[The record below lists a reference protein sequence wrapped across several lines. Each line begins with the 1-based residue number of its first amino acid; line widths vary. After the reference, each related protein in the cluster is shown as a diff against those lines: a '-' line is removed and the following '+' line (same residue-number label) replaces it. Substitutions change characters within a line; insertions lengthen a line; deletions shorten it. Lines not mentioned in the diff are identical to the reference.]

1 MAKFGKVYRNLVE
14 GRPNMND
21 FSMVTVDSP
30 LDLFEK
36 IVFGECK
43 AEFPIDLGGGT
54 PDCYR
59 LQADEEAG
67 DSEDEAELC
76 EAVKGVPPED
86 LTIEVDIFREKAT
99 IDQDATQLVLAV
111 ADDKETRRASSI
123 EQAVAAIRKNH
134 IAPVQMVQC
143 ELKDGR
149 IVCVKVGTFMMP
161 CCREWRGFVCL
172 NTNDVCVV
180 DAPPLR
186 G

>member
-1 MAKFGKVYRNLVE
+1 
-14 GRPNMND
+14 MND
-21 FSMVTVDSP
+21 FSMVTVESP

-36 IVFGECK
+36 ITFGECI
-43 AEFPIDLGGGT
+43 AEFPLDLLSEESQ
-54 PDCYR
+54 PCYR

-76 EAVKGVPPED
+76 EAVEGVDPAEST
-86 LTIEVDIFREKAT
+86 LRVDIFREKAT
-99 IDQDATQLVLAV
+99 VDQDATQLVLAV
-111 ADDKETRRASSI
+111 ADNSKTRRASSI
-123 EQAVAAIRKNH
+123 EQAVATIRKNH

-143 ELKDGR
+143 ELKDNR
-149 IVCVKVGTFMMP
+149 IVCAKVGAFMMP

-172 NTNDVCVV
+172 NTNDVCIV